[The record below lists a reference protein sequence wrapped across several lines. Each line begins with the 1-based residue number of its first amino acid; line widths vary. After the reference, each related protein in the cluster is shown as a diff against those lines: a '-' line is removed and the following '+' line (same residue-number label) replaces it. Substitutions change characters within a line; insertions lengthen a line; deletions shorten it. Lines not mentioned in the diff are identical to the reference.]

1 MFLSKHKNGI
11 WYIFFENSKGKRR
24 SKSTSTK
31 NKTDAIKF
39 LSQYKKKIDAEF
51 FQDVIP
57 ITLKQFS
64 FDYLRRSEPF
74 FTWKTIKLYKGSFK
88 LIIEH
93 FGDLQLSDLTTRMIE
108 DYLLMRAMKISI
120 FVARRDLICL
130 SASFNKAV
138 KDGYL
143 LKNPCQGIKRFKLP
157 EAQPK
162 FYSKEDLEKLLSVM
176 SENPD
181 MKDAV
186 IFSVNSGLRQMEMI
200 TLTWS
205 QINLS
210 DRIVIL
216 DNSSHITK
224 TKRVRSIPL
233 NLDAYEVIQKRY
245 LNRAEGIEYVFTLNG
260 KMIDANRL
268 TQRFKKYVYASK
280 INSKLNWHALRHT
293 FASWLV
299 QSGVSIYVV
308 SKLLG
313 HSNVS
318 TTEIYSHL
326 RRDDFINAVN
336 QLTQKRIIPE
346 TEIVKD
352 EC

>member
-1 MFLSKHKNGI
+1 MFLSKHKNGT
-11 WYIFFENSKGKRR
+11 WYVFYENNKGKKH
-24 SKSTSTK
+24 SKSTGTK
-31 NKTDAIKF
+31 NKNDAIKF
-39 LSQYKKKIDAEF
+39 FNQYKKKIDAEF
-51 FQDVIP
+51 FQDVTP
-57 ITLKQFS
+57 ITLKLFS

-74 FTWKTIKLYKGSFK
+74 FTYKTIKLYKTTFK
-88 LIIEH
+88 IFIEH
-93 FGDLQLSDLTTRMIE
+93 FGDLQLADLTTRMIE
-108 DYLLMRAMKISI
+108 DYLLMRATKVSI
-120 FVARRDLICL
+120 FAGRRDMICL

-176 SENPD
+176 IDNPD

-205 QINLS
+205 QVNLN
-210 DRIVIL
+210 DRIIVL

-233 NLDAYEVIQKRY
+233 NPDAYEVIQKRY
-245 LNRAEGIEYVFTLNG
+245 SKRIEGLEYVFTING
-260 KMIDANRL
+260 KMIDPNRL
-268 TQRFKKYVYASK
+268 TQKFKKYVYASK
-280 INSKLNWHALRHT
+280 INSKLCWHSLRHT

-346 TEIVKD
+346 TEIIKD
-352 EC
+352 ER

>member
-1 MFLSKHKNGI
+1 MFLSKNKNGV
-11 WYIFFENSKGKRR
+11 WYVFYESAQGKRR
-24 SKSTSTK
+24 SKTTGTK
-31 NKTDAIKF
+31 YQKEAIRF
-39 LSQYKKKIDAEF
+39 FNQFKKKLDAEF
-51 FQDVIP
+51 MQDVIP
-57 ITLKQFS
+57 IALKKFS

-74 FTWKTIKLYKGSFK
+74 FTWKTIKIYKTTFK
-88 LIIEH
+88 IFIEH
-93 FGDLQLSDLTTRMIE
+93 FGDLQLTELTTRMIE
-108 DYLLMRAMKISI
+108 DYLLMRATKVSV
-120 FVARRDLICL
+120 FAARRDLICL

-157 EAQPK
+157 ETQPK
-162 FYSKEDLEKLLSVM
+162 FYSQEDLQKLLSLM
-176 SENPD
+176 NDNED

-186 IFSVNSGLRQMEMI
+186 IFSVNTGFRQMEMI

-205 QINLS
+205 QVNLN
-210 DRIVIL
+210 DRIVVL

-224 TKRVRSIPL
+224 TKKVRSIPL
-233 NLDAYEVIQKRY
+233 NPDAYEVIQKRY
-245 LNRAEGIEYVFTLNG
+245 LKRAESIEYVFTLNG

-299 QSGVSIYVV
+299 QSGISIYVV

-313 HSNVS
+313 HSNVQ

-336 QLTQKRIIPE
+336 QITQKRIISKNE
-346 TEIVKD
+346 LIEH
-352 EC
+352 EH